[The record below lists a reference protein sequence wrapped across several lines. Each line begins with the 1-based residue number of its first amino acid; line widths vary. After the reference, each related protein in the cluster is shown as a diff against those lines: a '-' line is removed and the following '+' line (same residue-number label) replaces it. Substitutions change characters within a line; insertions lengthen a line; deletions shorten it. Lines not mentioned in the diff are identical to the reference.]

1 MLMLRGGKDNK
12 ITTIQFERQVNM
24 KILTEATPT
33 SPKFMVYSLPG
44 MGKTS
49 LASKMKKSLIIDIE
63 GGANYINTPRTEQ
76 VTSLDSFYEI
86 MVELWKSPVR
96 EYDYIVIDT
105 VDWLVRLIV
114 EKVAG
119 INKQHLDETLNR
131 SNGGYGNGKQIL
143 ENHVRTRLL
152 PMLVEM
158 SKKGYGIC
166 LLAHADKKDMM
177 DSDGTM
183 LEQITPK
190 IDPNTLNAFV
200 EWCDAIFYLKKD
212 MAGNRIL
219 QLDSDGTA
227 LAKNRTGMTGELSL
241 NDVDINEILKAD
253 EVLRKEKAK

>member
-1 MLMLRGGKDNK
+1 
-12 ITTIQFERQVNM
+12 M

-44 MGKTS
+44 MGKTT
-49 LASKMKKSLIIDIE
+49 LASKMENSIVVDIE
-63 GGANYINTPRTEQ
+63 GGANYINTARTEQ
-76 VTSLDSFYEI
+76 ITTLDEFYEV
-86 MVELWKSPVR
+86 MVELYRSPER
-96 EYDYIVIDT
+96 KYDYIVIDT
-105 VDWLVRLIV
+105 VDWLVRLMV

-119 INKQHLDETLNR
+119 ITKKKLEETLNR
-131 SNGGYGNGKQIL
+131 SNGGYGNGKQVL

-158 SKKGYGIC
+158 NRKGYGIC

-183 LEQITPK
+183 IEQITPK

-212 MAGNRIL
+212 PVGNRIL
-219 QLDSDGTA
+219 QLDSDNIA
-227 LAKNRTGMTGELSL
+227 LAKNRTGMSGEINLSEK
-241 NDVDINEILKAD
+241 DINEVLKGKYK
-253 EVLRKEKAK
+253 R